1 MGRFKSGT
9 LIRLISNPVAGF
21 RDIGEVFIAAEYT
34 EGEAPWLR
42 GNDLDSVQIYLGR
55 DGKPTHCPAN
65 YFESAGP
72 VRTEVVMST
81 KLVAGVYG
89 RVHIE
94 PINPVLAAVRFVKR
108 SGEPIGSNQAHLNA
122 AEWRALAALASE
134 IAEFLE

>member
-1 MGRFKSGT
+1 MGRFKSGR
-9 LIRLISNPVAGF
+9 LIRLISNPVEGL
-21 RDIGEVFIAAEYT
+21 RDIGEVFIAAEYP
-34 EGEAPWLR
+34 EGEAPWMDK
-42 GNDLDSVQIYLGR
+42 GVEDIVQVYLGR
-55 DGKPTHCPAN
+55 DGKPTHCPSD

-89 RVHIE
+89 RVHVE